1 MSFTNILLI
10 LLIIIFFSLLTYSFI
25 NVKNKLIGYEVVKF

>member
-10 LLIIIFFSLLTYSFI
+10 LLIILFFALLTYSFI
-25 NVKNKLIGYEVVKF
+25 NVKNKIIGYQVVKF